1 MLNRMLLASLLA
13 VPLLALAAPS
23 YRAQVLGPHA
33 SVDVPW
39 FINNSGMIAGTVGG
53 KPSAY
58 VNGQLQ
64 VLGSLG
70 AANGAGQVL
79 GLAEDGTVVGIAHDA
94 ARVQKAFKWKAGV
107 MTNLDPGSALVS
119 AAYGVNDL
127 GQAVGHR
134 NGTPAR
140 YANGIIGT
148 VRLPSNFI
156 GSAIAINNA
165 GQIAGHAQINNGYN
179 RAWFQQNGVTTV
191 ISDNQGFTH
200 DISEAGTVTG
210 HINTGPGV
218 EGSQTAFKYRDGV
231 LELLPGLGTRSYGWA
246 VNAHDSIVGYYL
258 PLLEPQWPAAFLYAD
273 GQSYRLDSLLDPALG
288 LSVRHAYD
296 INDSNQIVAVGR
308 TTRYGDDVLMLLS
321 PVPEPGAWLMLS
333 GGLALLAWRAR
344 RRRWPGQTPAGR
356 LQT

>member
-13 VPLLALAAPS
+13 VPLLAHAAPPS
-23 YRAQVLGPHA
+23 YRAQILGPYA

-39 FINNSGMIAGTVGG
+39 FINNSGMIAGNVDG
-53 KPSAY
+53 KPGAY
-58 VNGQLQ
+58 INGQLQ

-70 AANGAGQVL
+70 APNGAGQVL
-79 GLAEDGTVVGIAHDA
+79 GLGEDGTVVGIARDA

-107 MTNLDPGSALVS
+107 MTNLDPSTSLVS

-134 NGTPAR
+134 NGTPAL

-148 VRLPSNFI
+148 VRLPSNFM

-165 GQIAGHAQINNGYN
+165 GQIAGHAQINHGYN
-179 RAWFQQNGVTTV
+179 RAWFHQNGVTTV
-191 ISDNQGFTH
+191 ISDNQGFVH

-231 LELLPGLGTRSYGWA
+231 LDLLPDLGTRSYGWA

-258 PLLEPQWPAAFLYAD
+258 PVLEEQWPTAFLYQD

-308 TTRYGDDVLMLLS
+308 TTRYGNDVLMLLS

-344 RRRWPGQTPAGR
+344 RRR
-356 LQT
+356 